1 MKKRILLFILS
12 VSGLALASSSLDD
25 QFSYKG
31 FVVGVVNAKKQPVFS
46 EAVET
51 ELISLL
57 QANPRFEFL
66 EKNQLAFKAG
76 LSQVAN
82 SSLRSPTSEKLK
94 VYDGLFKDQ
103 YVQGTRAVILGEVLK
118 DGSDYQV
125 LLNLAVTATGELIA
139 SETASVSNPQS
150 LDSFSAATREAMSEL
165 TKKIPFDASVIR
177 RDGYLVVL
185 DRGARVFRPGTQV
198 SVFTTEIRDGKTFFE
213 ETGLIGITQVEENL
227 TFGKV
232 MVEKR
237 PHEVAKGNKLQFS
250 DSPPMEVASLL
261 DASEGREP
269 ASLWGNEFE
278 VTKGKLGIVNLD
290 LGPSLVTF
298 TNIKKSGIEQKSN
311 KLLTGGSFNGE
322 LWLTSKYYLNLG
334 FNYGAASIVNSTVA
348 DSKPVGLSVSA
359 FKILLGYRLNI
370 FAPSSGPIVYFRGG
384 YGTQSFSIA
393 STDAS
398 VIFPSTSY
406 SGPMISGGVSVPV
419 NEKIGVGVD
428 ISSLIFPS
436 VTENPTKDGNKSS
449 NVAAWTVLIKT
460 TYNYQKDIDIV
471 GKMFF
476 QRFGSD
482 FGATSGTGSSSD
494 VASASQ
500 VTKGIMLGAT
510 YYY

>member
-1 MKKRILLFILS
+1 MKRFLLLILG
-12 VSGLALASSSLDD
+12 VSGLALASSPLDD

-31 FVVGVVNAKKQPVFS
+31 FVVGVVNAKKQPVFA

-66 EKNQLAFKAG
+66 EKNQATFKSG
-76 LSQVAN
+76 LNQITN
-82 SSLRSPTSEKLK
+82 SSIRSSTTEKLK
-94 VYDGLFKDQ
+94 IYDGLFKDQ

-118 DGSDYQV
+118 EGSDYQI

-139 SETASVSNPQS
+139 SETSSVANPQS
-150 LDSFSAATREAMSEL
+150 LDSFSVATREAMAEL
-165 TKKIPFDASVIR
+165 TKKIPFDASIIK

-198 SVFTTEIRDGKTFFE
+198 SVFTTENRDGKLYFE

-227 TFGKV
+227 TFGRV

-237 PHEVAKGNKLQFS
+237 PHEVAKGNKVQFS

-290 LGPSLVTF
+290 LGPSLLTF
-298 TNIKKSGIEQKSN
+298 TNIKTSGIEQKSN
-311 KLLTGGSFNGE
+311 KLLTGGTFNGE

-334 FNYGAASIVNSTVA
+334 FNYGAASIVNSTIA
-348 DSKPVGLSVSA
+348 NSKPVGLSVSA

-384 YGTQSFSIA
+384 YGTQNFSIA
-393 STDAS
+393 STDTAS

-419 NEKIGVGVD
+419 NEKFGVGVD
-428 ISSLIFPS
+428 ISSLVFPS
-436 VTENPTKDGNKSS
+436 VSESPIKDGSKSS
-449 NVAAWTVLIKT
+449 NVAAWTILIKT

-482 FGATSGTGSSSD
+482 FATSTGTGASSQ
-494 VASASQ
+494 VATASQ
-500 VTKGIMLGAT
+500 VTKGLMLGVT